1 MKNPFKTA
9 ARIQR
14 LMRSGRPLSAALA
27 FGSLL
32 SAQPAKAR
40 AKTSPAKRKPRA
52 STKAAVTRPG
62 PATFVAGR
70 FGCAQG
76 ALQYKLYTPIGSAR
90 RRMPLLVMLHG
101 CGQSA
106 DDFATGTRMNS
117 LADEFGFLVLY
128 PEQSPKRNIARCW
141 NWHRQEDGKRGHG
154 ESAIIAALTRNIAA
168 LTHANPARI
177 YIAGLSAGAAAAA
190 ITASI
195 YPELYVAVGSHSGIL
210 PGKMRTLTG
219 ALATMRQG
227 AGTPGTGKTRRP
239 RPTIVFHGDQDQT
252 VHPSNADSFLDQLRR
267 SSSKPL
273 QSSAQLG
280 SERGRNFTRTVHGH
294 RADPPLL
301 ENWTVHRSGHA
312 WSGGNRAGSFTDPGG
327 PMHRGKWCASSLPE
341 SGRYD
346 QRGSRRRA
354 RIRELSSLDGGAA

>member
-9 ARIQR
+9 AKVQR
-14 LMRSGRPLSAALA
+14 LMRAGRPLSAALA
-27 FGSLL
+27 FGALL
-32 SAQPAKAR
+32 SVKPAKAR
-40 AKTSPAKRKPRA
+40 VKTGPAKRKPRP
-52 STKAAVTRPG
+52 SPKAAATRPAPG
-62 PATFVAGR
+62 TFEAGR
-70 FGCAQG
+70 FIGAQG
-76 ALQYKLYTPIGSAR
+76 ELQYKLYTPIGSAR

-128 PEQSPKRNIARCW
+128 PEQSPTRNLARCW

-154 ESAIIAALTRNIAA
+154 EAAAIAALTRNIAA
-168 LTHANPARI
+168 PTHANPARI

-195 YPELYVAVGSHSGIL
+195 YPELYVAVGCHSGIL
-210 PGKMRTLTG
+210 PGKMRTLAC

-227 AGTPGTGKTRRP
+227 ARASETGKTRRP

-252 VHPSNADSFLDQLRR
+252 VHPSNADSFLNHLRR
-267 SSSKPL
+267 SSAKPL
-273 QSSAQLG
+273 QSSVEHG
-280 SERGRNFTRTVHGH
+280 SEGGRTYTRTVHGH
-294 RADPPLL
+294 RGDAPLL
-301 ENWTVHRSGHA
+301 ENWTVHQSGHA

-327 PMHRGKWCASSLPE
+327 PDASREMVRFFLARKRAVRPASAT
-341 SGRYD
+341 
-346 QRGSRRRA
+346 RRRP
-354 RIRELSSLDGGAA
+354 